1 MRQFA
6 IILIFFSN
14 YSFVLFAQSNEKP
27 NQKLFSLLSSDHTG
41 IKFNNLIKDTK
52 KANITLYSNF
62 YGGAGV
68 GVGDLNNDGL
78 QDIYFAGNLVGDKL
92 YLNKGGLKFEDIT
105 VKAGINW
112 DGGWSSGVLMGDVN
126 KDGHT
131 DIYVTRELYDD
142 NPLLR
147 ANKLYINKGNLKF
160 VDEASAYGV
169 ADTARTRHASFID
182 YDKDGDLDLLLLNQ
196 PPNPGDY
203 SPYYGTELIQP
214 KYGIKLMQNIGS
226 TFIDITEKAGLKRTG
241 FPNSVTASDLNGDGW
256 TDLFISNDFWIEDW
270 MFLNNGDGTF
280 TEKIH
285 QNVNHISFSSMGVDA
300 GDINNDGMLDL
311 IVVDMVA
318 EDNYRIKANMSG
330 MNPDAFWKVVNDGGH
345 HQYMFNMLHYN
356 TGNAQFSDI
365 AQLAGV
371 ASTDWSWSS
380 LFADFDNDGWKDLF
394 ITNGLMR
401 DIRNKDA
408 HKTFAHTVESSL
420 AEYLKTHPN
429 PPADLSIWDII
440 DLEKTLSVTPSVKL
454 KNYIFKNNGDLTF
467 TKKMDDWGMTEKS
480 FSNGASYADLD
491 NDGDL
496 DLIVSNIN
504 DIASIYQNNSNRHN
518 HYLRI
523 EAINDD
529 KRTTVMGTK
538 IWLET
543 NAGNQFFE
551 ITGVRGMYSTSENL
565 AHFGTGSETLI
576 KKLRIH
582 WPDGY
587 EQILEN
593 INADQVLKLKHSE
606 ASLITFTPEIS
617 APVFVEMPSAC
628 GIDFTHKEN
637 VFDDYK
643 IQVLLPHKM
652 SNMGPFSAVGDVNGD
667 KLDDVFIG
675 GAAAQPGALYVQN
688 PGGEF
693 ELKANDAFTKDK
705 VHEDMGSAFFDAD
718 GDGDQDLYVVSGG
731 NEFMAGSKSYQ
742 DRLYLNDGTG
752 VFDKAVD
759 ALPTLNFSGS
769 KVRPYDYD
777 QDGDMDLLVT
787 GRHMVW
793 SYPLP
798 ASSVLLKNDKG
809 KFMDITSV
817 IAKDLKDIGMVNDAV
832 WTDIDNDGKHDI
844 LLSGEWMPIVALI
857 NKGDHFER
865 KNDIK
870 AFNENVGW
878 WFSIKS
884 ADMDGD
890 GDQDIIA
897 GNLGKNY
904 KYKAT
909 AKEPFEVYYYDF
921 DDNGYKDV
929 VLTYYNF
936 GEKYPLRGRQCSSQ
950 QIPMLAEKFPT
961 YNKFASSNVD
971 QIFGESKLKN
981 ALHYAAT
988 NFASTYFENKGN
1000 GQFEAYSLPVEAQFS
1015 AINDIIIRDIDHDGD
1030 QDLITAG
1037 NLFSSEVETA
1047 RNDAGYGL
1055 CLLNH
1060 GKGHFTPIPKSK
1072 SGLYLPY
1079 DVKSLSVLKAGEKE
1093 LMVVGCN
1100 NSGVKVVEMR

>member
-6 IILIFFSN
+6 IILILFSN
-14 YSFVLFAQSNEKP
+14 YSLVLHAQSNEKA

-52 KANITLYSNF
+52 TANITLYSNF

-78 QDIYFAGNLVGDKL
+78 QDIYFAGNQVADKL

-105 VKAGINW
+105 AKAGISW
-112 DGGWSSGVLMGDVN
+112 DGGWSSGVVMGDVN
-126 KDGHT
+126 NDGLT

-142 NPLLR
+142 KPLLR

-160 VDEASAYGV
+160 VNEADAYGV

-214 KYGIKLMQNIGS
+214 KYGIKLLQNIGS
-226 TFIDITEKAGLKRTG
+226 SFIDITEKAGLKRTG
-241 FPNSVTASDLNGDGW
+241 FPNSVIASDLNGDGW

-311 IVVDMVA
+311 MVVDMVA

-330 MNPDAFWKVVNDGGH
+330 MNPDAFWKVVNEGGH

-467 TKKMDDWGMTEKS
+467 TKKMDEWGMTEKT
-480 FSNGASYADLD
+480 FANGASYADLD

-504 DIASIYQNNSNRHN
+504 DVASIYQNNSYKDN
-518 HYLRI
+518 HYVRVQ
-523 EAINDD
+523 AINDD
-529 KRTTVMGTK
+529 KLSAIIGTK

-543 NAGNQFFE
+543 NAGKQFFE
-551 ITGVRGMYSTSENL
+551 ITGVRGMYSTSENI
-565 AHFGTGSETLI
+565 AHFGIGTETKI
-576 KKLRIH
+576 KKIRIR
-582 WPDGY
+582 WPDNK

-606 ASLITFTPEIS
+606 ATSIAFTPEIT
-617 APVFVEMPSAC
+617 APIFIEMPSAC

-652 SNMGPFSAVGDVNGD
+652 SNLGPFSAVGDVNGD

-675 GAAAQPGALYVQN
+675 GAAGQPGALYVQN

-693 ELKANDAFTKDK
+693 ELKANEAFSKDK

-742 DRLYLNDGTG
+742 DRLYLNDGSG
-752 VFDKAVD
+752 IFIKALD
-759 ALPTLNFSGS
+759 ALPSMNFSGS

-777 QDGDMDLLVT
+777 EDGDIDLLVT

-809 KFMDITSV
+809 KFIDITST

-832 WTDIDNDGKHDI
+832 WTDINNDGKQDI

-870 AFNENVGW
+870 SFNENVGW

-904 KYKAT
+904 KYKAA

-921 DDNGYKDV
+921 DDNGNKDV

-971 QIFGESKLKN
+971 QIFGENKLKN

-1000 GQFEAYSLPVEAQFS
+1000 GQFEAHSLPVEAQFS
-1015 AINDIIIRDIDHDGD
+1015 AINDIIIRDLDHDGD
-1030 QDLITAG
+1030 PDLITAG
-1037 NLFSSEVETA
+1037 NLFSAEVETA

-1055 CLLNH
+1055 CLLND
-1060 GKGHFTPIPKSK
+1060 GKGKFSSLPKSK

-1079 DVKSLSVLKAGEKE
+1079 DVKSLSVIKTGEKE
-1093 LMVVGCN
+1093 MMVVGCN
-1100 NSGVKVVEMR
+1100 NGGVKVVEMR